1 MPKTLFL
8 ISQSPNRAE
17 NLKTVL
23 KLISSEDVV
32 CFIQDGV
39 YFANPPFIPEEL
51 SKDLSKMEGEG
62 VKFYYLEPD
71 LKARNISCDKEK
83 VDYDGLLD
91 LIEKY
96 DNVFH

>member
-1 MPKTLFL
+1 MAKTLFL

-17 NLKTVL
+17 NLTTVL
-23 KLISSEDVV
+23 KLISSDDAV

-39 YFANPPFIPEEL
+39 YFANENFVPENLSSAISDIQGMGIPFY
-51 SKDLSKMEGEG
+51 
-62 VKFYYLEPD
+62 FLEPD
-71 LKARNISCDKEK
+71 LKARNITCDKEK

>member
-17 NLKTVL
+17 NLNTVL
-23 KLISSEDVV
+23 RVISPGDAV

-39 YFANPPFIPEEL
+39 YFSNDGFVPERLKNGLFEIEG
-51 SKDLSKMEGEG
+51 KDISI
-62 VKFYYLEPD
+62 YYLEPD
-71 LKARNISCDKEK
+71 LKARGLSYDKEK
-83 VDYDGLLD
+83 VDYDGLLN

>member
-8 ISQSPNRAE
+8 ISQSPNSAV
-17 NLKTVL
+17 NLSNAL
-23 KLISSEDVV
+23 KLIAPEDAV

-39 YFANPPFIPEEL
+39 YFSNKSIVPENL
-51 SKDLSKMEGEG
+51 SKDLSKIEKND
-62 VKFYYLEPD
+62 VKIFHLEPD
-71 LKARNISCDKEK
+71 LEARGLSFDGEK

-96 DNVFH
+96 DNIYH